1 MQRNRKGRNASE
13 EPKEDSRRSKKG
25 GLSEDISKNRVASIF
40 SKNIG
45 KVFSPKQI
53 LRRLS
58 VTTQAGREL
67 VYEHLKQLKKEGD
80 IMLLDNGDYIFNPE
94 TKIVTGKVDLATPK
108 YAFVISEEL
117 GSDVRV
123 FTEKLKFAMDDDLVK
138 VKVTVGRGDK
148 MEGEVLE
155 ILERKREDIVGRI
168 EVSDRF
174 AFLVPDYKKLYFDVF
189 IPMDGIKGAQNG
201 DKVLVQVT
209 EWPSHPDKKPI
220 GEVIRVFG
228 QAGEHEAEINSIMA
242 EYGLPFEFPQE
253 VEAEANAIPDEITH
267 EEIGRRR
274 DMRHITT
281 FTIDPVDAK
290 DFDDALSITK
300 LENGNWEI
308 GVHIADVTHFVQP
321 NSRLEKEAYHR
332 ATSVYLVDRTIPML
346 PERLSNGLCSLRP
359 NEDKLTFSAVFEMD
373 DNGGIHQQWF
383 GKTIIHS
390 DRRFAYEEAQER
402 IETGEGDYV
411 EEIHTLNRL
420 AKILKEKRFKNGA
433 ISFETVEVKFKLDEN
448 NKPTQV
454 FVKERKDAHKLIE
467 EFMLL
472 ANRKVAEFVFH
483 MKKKGERLTMVY
495 RTHDAPDP
503 EKLENFSNFAGR
515 FGYRLNIQ
523 ENNVAESLNSLGE
536 QMEGKPEQSIL
547 QNLAIRTM
555 AKAIYTT
562 EPKGHFGLAFPHY
575 SHFTSPIRRYPDM
588 MAHRLI
594 EMYLAKPVT
603 APKEEFEER
612 CKHSSDMEKR
622 AADAERASIKYKQ
635 VEYMQDT
642 IGRQFKGIV
651 SGLTEWGLY
660 VLIEETNTEGMV
672 RLTDLEDDYYEL
684 DAKNFRVIGQKNK
697 RMITFGDEVTVEVKA
712 VNLMDRNIDLYLVTE
727 TNSRHYGFQQP
738 EEDTYESRSKKKK
751 AEKIGRGKQEDRAK
765 VAPKPRK
772 GKSGY
777 IPEKPA
783 VTHEGPERSGANEET
798 PDSSEAPHVPITK
811 RNIRDFYG
819 F

>member
-13 EPKEDSRRSKKG
+13 EPKEDSRRKKKG
-25 GLSEDISKNRVASIF
+25 GLSEDISKQRVNQIF
-40 SKNIG
+40 AKNLG

-58 VTTQAGREL
+58 VTTQAGREQ
-67 VYEHLKQLKKEGD
+67 VYDHLKQLRKEGD
-80 IMLLDNGDYIFNPE
+80 IMLLENGDYIFNPE

-108 YAFVISEEL
+108 YAFVVSEEL

-138 VKVTVGRGDK
+138 VKVSYGRGDK

-155 ILERKREDIVGRI
+155 VLERKREDIVGRI

-189 IPMDGIKGAQNG
+189 IPMDGIKDAQNG

-242 EYGLPFEFPQE
+242 EFGLPFEFPKE
-253 VEAEANAIPDEITH
+253 VEAESEAIPEEITQ

-308 GVHIADVTHFVQP
+308 GVHIADVTHYVQP
-321 NSRLEKEAYHR
+321 NTRLEKEAYHR

-402 IETGEGDYV
+402 IETGEGDFV
-411 EEIHTLNRL
+411 EEILTLNRL
-420 AKILKEKRFKNGA
+420 AKILKERRFKNGA

-472 ANRKVAEFVFH
+472 ANRKVAEFVFN

-495 RTHDAPDP
+495 RTHAEPDP

-594 EMYLAKPVT
+594 EQYLAKPVS

-612 CKHSSDMEKR
+612 CQHSSDMEKR

-672 RLTDLEDDYYEL
+672 RLTDLEDDFYEL

-727 TNSRHYGFQQP
+727 TNSSRYGLPQ
-738 EEDTYESRSKKKK
+738 EEDVYESRARKKK
-751 AEKIGRGKQEDRAK
+751 AEKGGRAKQEDRAK
-765 VAPKPRK
+765 VPPKPRK

-777 IPEKPA
+777 IPDKP
-783 VTHEGPERSGANEET
+783 VITHEGPERTSANEET
-798 PDSSEAPHVPITK
+798 PDSSESPHVPITK